1 MIFNDSVRDSK
12 IFDFYLVILSLQI
25 PYMNLTHKSVVLL
38 VRVPDLKARKPTP
51 ADLNSQTQQE
61 VDTGAA
67 TRDIEKKG
75 RQGRSGSR
83 SRPWSLTARAW
94 QQSSL
99 RGPPAVL
106 RAL

>member
-1 MIFNDSVRDSK
+1 
-12 IFDFYLVILSLQI
+12 
-25 PYMNLTHKSVVLL
+25 MNLTHKSVVLL

-75 RQGRSGSR
+75 DREGQAAEAGHGPSRQGLGS
-83 SRPWSLTARAW
+83 SHLCKGL
-94 QQSSL
+94 QL
-99 RGPPAVL
+99 F
-106 RAL
+106 